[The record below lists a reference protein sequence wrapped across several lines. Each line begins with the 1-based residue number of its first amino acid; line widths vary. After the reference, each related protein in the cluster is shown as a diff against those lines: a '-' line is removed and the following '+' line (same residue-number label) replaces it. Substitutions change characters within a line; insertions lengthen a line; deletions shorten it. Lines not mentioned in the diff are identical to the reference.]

1 MKPNEASQAKL
12 TSLND
17 IISPDSQAP
26 VNQITYNTTT
36 TTKYTNPTIVQ
47 DSTNRPSYT
56 RGQTTTTTANTG
68 PQVKITRKVV
78 TTQPVTQTTT
88 TTRKIVTTTTIKPGE
103 PNQNTRYSNTN
114 TLQNIITSNRT
125 MTNTSSKPTTQPS
138 SNYSRGGTVTNNN
151 LSSTRTGNIN
161 TNNNQNNRNNQR
173 PAQSQRVQNSQSYS
187 GNRNQPKRVEVS
199 SSHYKPKAKSPEAGT
214 IKRKTIN
221 RGKPVENVQ
230 ITHIIYSARPLEFHI
245 TEDLNSDNLNTQPIQ
260 ISEEERNNL
269 QKSGKVE
276 VSYCCSDKG
285 PKPVNLDG
293 TLTHY
298 QHAQGLGMTDDN
310 NKNINKKFY
319 QSEIKQLEPILYN
332 KGEPVIEHLEFRSA
346 GKSYNNANT
355 KPKIPPKT
363 VVKPTTNYKSAQ
375 GAKTYTQNRTY
386 TTTTQDKNTRG
397 GPGSAIKT
405 TTTTT
410 SNSNFRGS
418 SGTGDR
424 DQIVK
429 ETTTK
434 VQMGNRSQFQNQSKP
449 VTSTTTE
456 RKIYTQTNFLK
467 K

>member
-26 VNQITYNTTT
+26 VNQITSNTTT

-151 LSSTRTGNIN
+151 LSSTRTYNIN
-161 TNNNQNNRNNQR
+161 TNNNQR

-245 TEDLNSDNLNTQPIQ
+245 TEDLNLDNLNTQPIQ

-332 KGEPVIEHLEFRSA
+332 KGEPVIEYLEFRSA
-346 GKSYNNANT
+346 GKSYNTANT

-375 GAKTYTQNRTY
+375 GTKTYTQNRTY

-405 TTTTT
+405 TTTI

-424 DQIVK
+424 GQIVK

-434 VQMGNRSQFQNQSKP
+434 VQMGNRSQFHNQSKP

>member
-1 MKPNEASQAKL
+1 
-12 TSLND
+12 
-17 IISPDSQAP
+17 
-26 VNQITYNTTT
+26 
-36 TTKYTNPTIVQ
+36 
-47 DSTNRPSYT
+47 
-56 RGQTTTTTANTG
+56 
-68 PQVKITRKVV
+68 
-78 TTQPVTQTTT
+78 
-88 TTRKIVTTTTIKPGE
+88 
-103 PNQNTRYSNTN
+103 
-114 TLQNIITSNRT
+114 

-332 KGEPVIEHLEFRSA
+332 KGEPVIEYLEFRSA
-346 GKSYNNANT
+346 GKSYNTANT

>member
-161 TNNNQNNRNNQR
+161 TNNNQR

-245 TEDLNSDNLNTQPIQ
+245 TEDLNLDNLNTQPIQ

-332 KGEPVIEHLEFRSA
+332 KGEPVIEYLEFRSA
-346 GKSYNNANT
+346 GKSYNTANT

-375 GAKTYTQNRTY
+375 GTKTYTQNRTY

-397 GPGSAIKT
+397 GPGSAIK

>member
-36 TTKYTNPTIVQ
+36 TTKYTNPTTVQ

-161 TNNNQNNRNNQR
+161 TNNNQR

-332 KGEPVIEHLEFRSA
+332 KGEPVIEYLEFRSA
-346 GKSYNNANT
+346 GKSYNTANT

-375 GAKTYTQNRTY
+375 GTKTYTQNRTY

>member
-161 TNNNQNNRNNQR
+161 TNNNQR

-245 TEDLNSDNLNTQPIQ
+245 TEDLNLDNLNTQPIQ

-346 GKSYNNANT
+346 GKSYNTANT

-405 TTTTT
+405 TTTI

-424 DQIVK
+424 GQIVK

>member
-161 TNNNQNNRNNQR
+161 TNNNQR

-245 TEDLNSDNLNTQPIQ
+245 TEDLNLDNLNTQPIQ

-332 KGEPVIEHLEFRSA
+332 KGEPVIEYLEFRSA
-346 GKSYNNANT
+346 GKSYNTANT

-405 TTTTT
+405 TTTIG
-410 SNSNFRGS
+410 NSNFRGS

>member
-1 MKPNEASQAKL
+1 M
-12 TSLND
+12 
-17 IISPDSQAP
+17 
-26 VNQITYNTTT
+26 
-36 TTKYTNPTIVQ
+36 
-47 DSTNRPSYT
+47 
-56 RGQTTTTTANTG
+56 
-68 PQVKITRKVV
+68 
-78 TTQPVTQTTT
+78 
-88 TTRKIVTTTTIKPGE
+88 
-103 PNQNTRYSNTN
+103 
-114 TLQNIITSNRT
+114 
-125 MTNTSSKPTTQPS
+125 
-138 SNYSRGGTVTNNN
+138 
-151 LSSTRTGNIN
+151 
-161 TNNNQNNRNNQR
+161 
-173 PAQSQRVQNSQSYS
+173 
-187 GNRNQPKRVEVS
+187 
-199 SSHYKPKAKSPEAGT
+199 
-214 IKRKTIN
+214 
-221 RGKPVENVQ
+221 Q

-245 TEDLNSDNLNTQPIQ
+245 TEDLNLDNLNTQPIQ

-346 GKSYNNANT
+346 GKSYNTANT

-375 GAKTYTQNRTY
+375 GTKTYTQNRTY

>member
-161 TNNNQNNRNNQR
+161 TNNNQR

-245 TEDLNSDNLNTQPIQ
+245 TEDLNLDNLNTQPIQ

-332 KGEPVIEHLEFRSA
+332 KGEPVIEYLEFRSA
-346 GKSYNNANT
+346 GKSYNTANT

-397 GPGSAIKT
+397 GPGSAIK

>member
-161 TNNNQNNRNNQR
+161 TNNNQR

-332 KGEPVIEHLEFRSA
+332 KGEPVIEYLEFRSA
-346 GKSYNNANT
+346 GKSYNTANT

-375 GAKTYTQNRTY
+375 GTKTYTQNRTY

-405 TTTTT
+405 TTTI

>member
-26 VNQITYNTTT
+26 VNQITSNTTT

-151 LSSTRTGNIN
+151 LSSTRTYNIN
-161 TNNNQNNRNNQR
+161 TNNNQR

-221 RGKPVENVQ
+221 RGKPIENVQ

-245 TEDLNSDNLNTQPIQ
+245 TEDLNSDNLKTQPIQ

-332 KGEPVIEHLEFRSA
+332 KGEPVIEYLEFRSA

-375 GAKTYTQNRTY
+375 GTKTYTQNRTY

-405 TTTTT
+405 TTTI

-434 VQMGNRSQFQNQSKP
+434 VQMGNRSQFHNQSKP